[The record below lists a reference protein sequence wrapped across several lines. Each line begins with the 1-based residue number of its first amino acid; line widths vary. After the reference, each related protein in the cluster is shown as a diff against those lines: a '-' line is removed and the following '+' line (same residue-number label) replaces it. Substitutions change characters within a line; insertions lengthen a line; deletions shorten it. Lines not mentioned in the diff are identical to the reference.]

1 MHTDILPA
9 LLPEC
14 AIVSALCV
22 GKVWLQERVLIDTSH
37 QAVHVTRYLLLAFH
51 QGQHDVQGFLPVARK
66 VPSITTHRKKH
77 KKACNKL
84 ITNPPK
90 QLWAYLEISVDLG
103 LLLLT
108 LINLKGDF
116 YTSVHKF
123 TISVSSLSQSLTKL
137 SKHSEVK
144 YLFWVKMYLPFC
156 LNSACGQS
164 PKGKVLLF
172 VSKVSRLNG
181 IW

>member
-14 AIVSALCV
+14 AVVSALCV

-137 SKHSEVK
+137 SKHSEVN
-144 YLFWVKMYLPFC
+144 YLFWVMYLPFC